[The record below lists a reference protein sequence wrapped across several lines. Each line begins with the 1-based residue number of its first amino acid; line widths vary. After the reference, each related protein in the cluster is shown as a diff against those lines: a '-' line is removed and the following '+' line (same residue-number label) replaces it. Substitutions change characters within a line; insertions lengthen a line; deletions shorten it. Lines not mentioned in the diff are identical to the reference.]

1 MGQNNFILFGFLFP
15 APKED
20 NPIVL
25 VQEIPHAK
33 AFIKTGPAY
42 AGEVHPVLLTGK
54 AANIAFEWF
63 KKQPKG
69 FHALA
74 EGGLKTFNSVT
85 RPVVHYLDVY
95 ELDNR
100 ENDSI

>member
-1 MGQNNFILFGFLFP
+1 M
-15 APKED
+15 
-20 NPIVL
+20 
-25 VQEIPHAK
+25 QEIPHAK

-54 AANIAFEWF
+54 AANIAFDWF

-74 EGGLKTFNSVT
+74 EGGLKTFNSIT
-85 RPVVHYLDVY
+85 IPVIHYLDVY
-95 ELDNR
+95 GFDKRDDE
-100 ENDSI
+100 